1 MHIFAWMEIGFCWY
15 TFLFPSFHSVV
26 VFLMIYFSG
35 SGLFVWYRSYC
46 SISQLSHLGPWY
58 LKRKPFLWIF
68 PTACVLGC
76 YCHEFKPPRT
86 MVTTSQ
92 VTQGTSGGHQGSGGS
107 GCQSKHSRLPEPSS
121 PTRRVLVPLLVPPS
135 PPTNAVSRPDT
146 ATRMTNANP
155 DPLLSPFL
163 PNTLGTKNYLL
174 IFN

>member
-1 MHIFAWMEIGFCWY
+1 MIHFP
-15 TFLFPSFHSVV
+15 FLFSSFHFVV

-58 LKRKPFLWIF
+58 LKRKQFFLIF

-76 YCHEFKPPRT
+76 YCHEFTPPESRG
-86 MVTTSQ
+86 Q
-92 VTQGTSGGHQGSGGS
+92 WWPHHKWHRGTSGGHQGSGGS
-107 GCQSKHSRLPEPSS
+107 GCQSKHSRLPEHRS
-121 PTRRVLVPLLVPPS
+121 PTRCVLVPLLVPPS
-135 PPTNAVSRPDT
+135 PPTNAVSRPD